1 MKAKIV
7 LIVMLCLASLSFN
20 SYAQDKKDKNADKK
34 EVTFDVSMTCD
45 NCKKRIEKNIA
56 FEKGVTD
63 MKVNLDDK
71 TVTIEFKNSQTT
83 VDKLKAAIEKL
94 GYEVAVKTDKKIE
107 AKK

>member
-7 LIVMLCLASLSFN
+7 LIVMLCLASLSFS

-34 EVTFDVSMTCD
+34 EVTFDVSKTCD

-63 MKVNLDDK
+63 MQVDLPAK
-71 TVTIEFKNSQTT
+71 TVMVVYHANKTNQE
-83 VDKLKAAIEKL
+83 KLQKAIEKL
-94 GYEVAVKTDKKIE
+94 GYEVKVHEPTE
-107 AKK
+107 

>member
-1 MKAKIV
+1 MKARIV
-7 LIVMLCLASLSFN
+7 LIVMLCLASLSFS

-63 MKVNLDDK
+63 MQVDLPAK
-71 TVTIEFKNSQTT
+71 TVMVVYHANKTNQE
-83 VDKLKAAIEKL
+83 KLQKAIEKL
-94 GYEVAVKTDKKIE
+94 GYEVKVHEPTE
-107 AKK
+107 

>member
-1 MKAKIV
+1 MKARIV

-63 MKVNLDDK
+63 MQVDLPAK
-71 TVTIEFKNSQTT
+71 TVMVVYHANKTNQE
-83 VDKLKAAIEKL
+83 KLQKAIEKL
-94 GYEVAVKTDKKIE
+94 GYEVKVHEPTE
-107 AKK
+107 

>member
-1 MKAKIV
+1 MKARIV
-7 LIVMLCLASLSFN
+7 LIVMLCLASLSFS

-63 MKVNLDDK
+63 MQVDLPAK
-71 TVTIEFKNSQTT
+71 TVMVVYHANKTNQE
-83 VDKLKAAIEKL
+83 KLQKAIEKL
-94 GYEVAVKTDKKIE
+94 GYEVEVHEPTE
-107 AKK
+107 

>member
-63 MKVNLDDK
+63 MQVDLPAK
-71 TVTIEFKNSQTT
+71 TVMVVYHANKTNLE
-83 VDKLKAAIEKL
+83 KLQKAIEKL
-94 GYEVAVKTDKKIE
+94 GYEVKVHEPAE
-107 AKK
+107 

>member
-1 MKAKIV
+1 MKARIV
-7 LIVMLCLASLSFN
+7 LIVMLCLASLSFS

-63 MKVNLDDK
+63 MQVDLPAK
-71 TVTIEFKNSQTT
+71 TVMVVYHANKTNQEKHQ
-83 VDKLKAAIEKL
+83 KAIEKL
-94 GYEVAVKTDKKIE
+94 GYEVKVHEPTE
-107 AKK
+107 

>member
-56 FEKGVTD
+56 FEKGVCD
-63 MKVNLDDK
+63 MKVDLPAK
-71 TVTIEFKNSQTT
+71 TVMVVYQTNKT
-83 VDKLKAAIEKL
+83 DQIKLQKAIEKL
-94 GYEVAVKTDKKIE
+94 GYEVAIHDAAE
-107 AKK
+107 